1 MCGVVGV
8 ATAVM
13 FGLSADVIQRA
24 AGVVFRVVIVIAVD
38 AEIVAIVDLYVS
50 TMEPTRTVDALI
62 LCPLWHVLVPR
73 PVPDTVVLVGQH
85 AGVEISEVEAG
96 FVLVDVD
103 VVGESAQL
111 LVL

>member
-1 MCGVVGV
+1 MVVEAVFTTEVVEAFRHGNLMCGVVGV

-50 TMEPTRTVDALI
+50 TMAKSSLNN
-62 LCPLWHVLVPR
+62 
-73 PVPDTVVLVGQH
+73 
-85 AGVEISEVEAG
+85 
-96 FVLVDVD
+96 
-103 VVGESAQL
+103 
-111 LVL
+111 